1 MDRRYPLQ
9 FLSNHAN
16 ERIHSQFNNM
26 PWLEEGRQGPLVE
39 INHLDAKKRG
49 LSDGDRVR
57 IFNHRGEIF
66 AGAKL
71 SWGMRQGV
79 VNVYE
84 GWWFKDGAP
93 VNKLSND
100 GVTDMGFGTA
110 FHNCMVEVEID
121 ATHRD

>member
-1 MDRRYPLQ
+1 VDRRYPLQ

-16 ERIHSQFNNM
+16 DRIHSQFNNM
-26 PWLEEGRQGPLVE
+26 PWL
-39 INHLDAKKRG
+39 
-49 LSDGDRVR
+49 VR